1 MSSQKIL
8 IKNGTVVHSD
18 KVEVTDVLIEDQ
30 VIGRIGNNISVSVD
44 REIDAA
50 SKLVLPGGID
60 SHCHIE
66 QRSASGL
73 VNSDTFLSGTTAA
86 ALGGNTTVIPFA
98 AQYEGDSLT
107 NIVQEYHELAENNAV
122 VDYSMHMI
130 IAGPSDDVIDFQLPK
145 LIREGHSSIKIFMTY
160 DRLRIDDNSIR
171 RILDQAKQCGA
182 MVSVLSLIHI

>member
-66 QRSASGL
+66 QR
-73 VNSDTFLSGTTAA
+73 
-86 ALGGNTTVIPFA
+86 
-98 AQYEGDSLT
+98 
-107 NIVQEYHELAENNAV
+107 
-122 VDYSMHMI
+122 
-130 IAGPSDDVIDFQLPK
+130 
-145 LIREGHSSIKIFMTY
+145 
-160 DRLRIDDNSIR
+160 
-171 RILDQAKQCGA
+171 
-182 MVSVLSLIHI
+182 LSLIHI